1 MSSNHRVGL
10 ELPDDLVEEL
20 HDLLDRLQRCAGD
33 VGATGDPGGVVASL
47 IQAEHRLHAATTQA
61 VGCFDELELASST
74 PHRSTKRWLE
84 HTTRLSSAQAAHLVR
99 SARALRDHLP
109 ETRGALARGEVSPAH
124 VAAVCTVVRE
134 VGAQH
139 ARRCESIL
147 IDLAREV
154 DPSVVRRATAAL
166 IAMVDPK
173 SAEDALHR
181 AYERRGVT
189 LSVVGEHAYLRGVLD
204 VQSAEILQAALA
216 PLMAPATGEMRSAPQ
231 RRADGLVDLAKRAL
245 DAGELP
251 SLGSQRSAVSIVV
264 DADALQTGTGAVTLP
279 WTGVAVPVGS
289 VMGTLCDAHLTPV
302 LARRDGDGT
311 WLPLKVGRAS
321 RTVTAG
327 QARALVV
334 RDGGCVYPGC
344 SRTAA
349 FCDAHH
355 VVHWADGGAT
365 DLDNLALLCRHHHTT
380 LHRRQWSLTACRDRE
395 GRFDADIGTGSC
407 PAQTAADRSPPGA
420 ALTRPR
426 RE

>member
-1 MSSNHRVGL
+1 MSSNAAVGL

-20 HDLLDRLQRCAGD
+20 HDLLDRLQRCAGQ

-47 IQAEHRLHAATTQA
+47 IQAEHRLHAVTTQA
-61 VGCFDELELASST
+61 VGCFDELELAAFT
-74 PHRSTKRWLE
+74 PHGTTKRWLE
-84 HTTRLSSAQAAHLVR
+84 HTTRLSSAQSAHLAR
-99 SARALRDHLP
+99 TARALRDHLP
-109 ETRGALARGEVSPAH
+109 ETRRALERGEVSPSH

-134 VGAQH
+134 VGPQH

-147 IDLAREV
+147 VDLARTV

-166 IAMVDPK
+166 ITLVDPK
-173 SAEDALHR
+173 GAEDALHR

-204 VQSAEILQAALA
+204 VESAEMLQAALA
-216 PLMAPATGEMRSAPQ
+216 PLMAPATGDMRSTPQ

-251 SLGSQRSAVSIVV
+251 SLGSQRSHVSVV
-264 DADALQTGTGAVTLP
+264 LDADTLQQGTGAVTLP
-279 WTGVAVPVGS
+279 WTGAAIPVRS
-289 VMGTLCDAHLTPV
+289 LMGTLCDAHVTPV
-302 LARRDGDGT
+302 VARRDTDGA
-311 WLPLKVGRAS
+311 WLPLNVGRAS

-355 VVHWADGGAT
+355 VVHWANGGPT
-365 DLDNLALLCRHHHTT
+365 DLDNLALLCRHHHTM
-380 LHRRQWSLTACRDRE
+380 LHREQWSLRACRDRP
-395 GRFDADIGTGSC
+395 GRFEADIGAGSC
-407 PAQTAADRSPPGA
+407 PAQTSVDRSPPA
-420 ALTRPR
+420 SATMRPR

>member
-1 MSSNHRVGL
+1 M
-10 ELPDDLVEEL
+10 
-20 HDLLDRLQRCAGD
+20 LDRLQRCGGD
-33 VGATGDPGGVVASL
+33 LGATSDPGGEVASL
-47 IQAEHRLHAATTQA
+47 VQAEHRLHAVTTQA
-61 VGCFDELELASST
+61 VGRFDELELATTT
-74 PHRSTKRWLE
+74 PHRTTKRWLE
-84 HTTRLSSAQAAHLVR
+84 HTTRLSSAQAAHLTR
-99 SARALRDHLP
+99 TSRALRDHLP
-109 ETRGALARGEVSPAH
+109 ETRRALERGEVSQSH

-147 IDLAREV
+147 VNLARTV

-166 IAMVDPK
+166 IALVDPK
-173 SAEDALHR
+173 GAEDALHR

-204 VQSAEILQAALA
+204 IESAEVLQAALA
-216 PLMAPATGEMRSAPQ
+216 PLMSPATGDMRSTPQ

-251 SLGSQRSAVSIVV
+251 SLGSQRSHVSVVV
-264 DADALQTGTGAVTLP
+264 DAEALQAGAGAVTLP
-279 WTGVAVPVGS
+279 WTGAAIPVGS
-289 VMGTLCDAHLTPV
+289 LMGTLCDAHITPV
-302 LARRDGDGT
+302 VARRDTDGA
-311 WLPLKVGRAS
+311 WLPLTVGRAS

-380 LHRRQWSLTACRDRE
+380 LHRSQWSLRACRDRP
-395 GRFDADIGTGSC
+395 GRFDADIGAGSC
-407 PAQTAADRSPPGA
+407 PAQTAVDRSPPGS
-420 ALTRPR
+420 ALMGPR